1 MLVILS
7 GRTIPMANKKYR
19 ILVVD
24 DSIMIRKMVVDLLA
38 DQFEVVEAR
47 NGREG
52 VRLAKEHKPDVILLD
67 FVMPELD
74 GYETLQLL
82 QRDVTLQKIPVI
94 MMSGLPDEVVNKVPQ
109 PFVGFDFLEKPFQA
123 EDLHQHIN
131 KALTGEFQI
140 LPTPVAASE
149 MQALTNKLINIETLL
164 IQGIEGL
171 VQREIVSRLAEL
183 DAQGESQEQRLGN
196 LETRMERLQ
205 SQLDQQSKILVS
217 IVNEIQQVR
226 MLLSRVNY
234 VRS

>member
-1 MLVILS
+1 MAGKKSCVLVI
-7 GRTIPMANKKYR
+7 
-19 ILVVD
+19 D
-24 DSIMIRKMVVDLLA
+24 DSIMIRKMVVDLLE
-38 DQFEVVEAR
+38 DQFKVVEAR

-52 VRLAKEHKPDVILLD
+52 IRLAKEHQPDVILLD

-94 MMSGLPDEVVNKVPQ
+94 MMSGLPDEVASKVPQ

-131 KALTGEFQI
+131 KALTGEFQVV
-140 LPTPVAASE
+140 PAPVAATE

-171 VQREIVSRLAEL
+171 VQRQIVSRLVEL
-183 DAQGESQEQRLGN
+183 DAQGEAQEQRLAS
-196 LETRMERLQ
+196 LETRVERLQ
-205 SQLDQQSKILVS
+205 LQLDQQSKILLN
-217 IVNEIQQVR
+217 IVGEIQQLHT
-226 MLLSRVNY
+226 LLNRVNH

>member
-1 MLVILS
+1 MAGKKSCVLVI
-7 GRTIPMANKKYR
+7 
-19 ILVVD
+19 D

-38 DQFEVVEAR
+38 EQFDVVEAR

-52 VRLAKEHKPDVILLD
+52 IRLAKEHQPDVILLD

-82 QRDVTLQKIPVI
+82 QKDVALQKIPVI
-94 MMSGLPDEVVNKVPQ
+94 MMSGLPDEVVSKVPQ

-131 KALTGEFQI
+131 KALTGEFQVV
-140 LPTPVAASE
+140 PAPVAATE

-171 VQREIVSRLAEL
+171 VQREIVSRLVEL
-183 DAQGESQEQRLGN
+183 DAQGASQEQRLAS
-196 LETRMERLQ
+196 LETRVERLQ
-205 SQLDQQSKILVS
+205 LQLDQQTKILLS
-217 IVNEIQQVR
+217 IVGEVQQLHT
-226 MLLSRVNY
+226 LLNRVNH